1 MKPFLRTARVL
12 IDVHGEELVIRDGLE
27 RIVFKPDGSQDKESI
42 HMMDVY
48 DDRVKNVCEP
58 KNDDSPTSTIVDEF
72 ESLLGEIIKQKEELK
87 GISDPAARRKA
98 CFKVT
103 NQEREIHSPKKASI
117 SAISHIFPN
126 NNFEDSF
133 KMGNED
139 LNFIP
144 NKELDKEILI
154 PIPRESKIGKD
165 CDFPSCDD
173 FQSFKTFSNPLFEK
187 KDDFPSRN
195 DESILKEEV
204 HKETLKSYLN
214 PLFEDDEENISIE
227 VSKQI
232 SPKVNSEPS
241 IESLPKDDFDD
252 DDDLFEMDSNND
264 EWKRIL
270 YGEDFERMDFDS
282 EKIKV
287 FDKSSSNVFKS
298 LSDELEPGGSSHVE
312 GNDLDFHVGDVLFS
326 TINEDKIFKPGIF
339 DKDAFKDK
347 SSKELAPSKALLTL
361 DVFDPL
367 HPPLMDF
374 NVTKAFSGFIFSL
387 LKIFSKKFF
396 EPGIKNATVFRILE
410 ASWFKI
416 VEGQSNS
423 HNFHRWSPIFSS

>member
-1 MKPFLRTARVL
+1 M
-12 IDVHGEELVIRDGLE
+12 G
-27 RIVFKPDGSQDKESI
+27 
-42 HMMDVY
+42 
-48 DDRVKNVCEP
+48 DD
-58 KNDDSPTSTIVDEF
+58 
-72 ESLLGEIIKQKEELK
+72 
-87 GISDPAARRKA
+87 
-98 CFKVT
+98 
-103 NQEREIHSPKKASI
+103 
-117 SAISHIFPN
+117 
-126 NNFEDSF
+126 
-133 KMGNED
+133 D

-165 CDFPSCDD
+165 CDFPLCDD

-187 KDDFPSRN
+187 EDDFSSRN

-214 PLFEDDEENISIE
+214 PLFEDDKEIISIE
-227 VSKQI
+227 VSRQI

-241 IESLPKDDFDD
+241 IESLLNDD
-252 DDDLFEMDSNND
+252 DDDLFEIDSNND

-270 YGEDFERMDFDS
+270 YGEDFEKIDS
-282 EKIKV
+282 VSAKTKD

-298 LSDELEPGGSSHVE
+298 LSDELEPNGSSYVE
-312 GNDLDFHVGDVLFS
+312 GNNLDFHVGDILFS
-326 TINEDKIFKPGIF
+326 PINEDKVFKPGIC
-339 DKDAFKDK
+339 DNVLTRK
-347 SSKELAPSKALLTL
+347 SSLTL

-374 NVTKAFSGFIFSL
+374 HVTKAFFGFTFSL

-416 VEGQSNS
+416 VEGQSNA
-423 HNFHRWSPIFSS
+423 HNFH

>member
-1 MKPFLRTARVL
+1 MTW
-12 IDVHGEELVIRDGLE
+12 
-27 RIVFKPDGSQDKESI
+27 
-42 HMMDVY
+42 
-48 DDRVKNVCEP
+48 
-58 KNDDSPTSTIVDEF
+58 
-72 ESLLGEIIKQKEELK
+72 
-87 GISDPAARRKA
+87 
-98 CFKVT
+98 
-103 NQEREIHSPKKASI
+103 
-117 SAISHIFPN
+117 
-126 NNFEDSF
+126 
-133 KMGNED
+133 
-139 LNFIP
+139 
-144 NKELDKEILI
+144 
-154 PIPRESKIGKD
+154 
-165 CDFPSCDD
+165 
-173 FQSFKTFSNPLFEK
+173 
-187 KDDFPSRN
+187 
-195 DESILKEEV
+195 
-204 HKETLKSYLN
+204 
-214 PLFEDDEENISIE
+214 ENISIE

-339 DKDAFKDK
+339 DKDTFKDK
-347 SSKELAPSKALLTL
+347 SSKELAPSKALLTF

-374 NVTKAFSGFIFSL
+374 HNTKAFSGFIFSL
-387 LKIFSKKFF
+387 LKIFSKKFV
-396 EPGIKNATVFRILE
+396 EPGMKNAMVYLSCLVWGGFHLLE
-410 ASWFKI
+410 FL
-416 VEGQSNS
+416 
-423 HNFHRWSPIFSS
+423 HHCYYPP

>member
-1 MKPFLRTARVL
+1 
-12 IDVHGEELVIRDGLE
+12 
-27 RIVFKPDGSQDKESI
+27 
-42 HMMDVY
+42 MMDIY
-48 DDRVKNVCEP
+48 DDRFKDVCELES
-58 KNDDSPTSTIVDEF
+58 NDSSSPTSIVEEF
-72 ESLLGEIIKQKEELK
+72 DSLVGEIIKQKEEVK
-87 GISDPAARRKA
+87 GISDPVAKRRF
-98 CFKVT
+98 CFTTNFKNFRIIHKGKV
-103 NQEREIHSPKKASI
+103 IHSPQNASV

-126 NNFEDSF
+126 NNLEDSF
-133 KMGNED
+133 KMGDED

-144 NKELDKEILI
+144 NKELDKEDLI
-154 PIPRESKIGKD
+154 PIPRESKIGKE
-165 CDFPSCDD
+165 CDFPLCDD

-214 PLFEDDEENISIE
+214 PLFEDDEEIISIE
-227 VSKQI
+227 VSRQI

-241 IESLPKDDFDD
+241 IESLPKDDFDN

-270 YGEDFERMDFDS
+270 YGEDFERMDSDS
-282 EKIKV
+282 DKTKD

-298 LSDELEPGGSSHVE
+298 LSDEFEPGGSSYVE

-326 TINEDKIFKPGIF
+326 TINEDKVFNPGILVDKNSKVHEPNVLPTLPTRSFERMLDF
-339 DKDAFKDK
+339 DLENFQVEPKNDILNPKVLVFD
-347 SSKELAPSKALLTL
+347 PGIL

-374 NVTKAFSGFIFSL
+374 HVTKALSGFTFSL

-396 EPGIKNATVFRILE
+396 EPGIKNATVYLSYLVWGGFHLLE
-410 ASWFKI
+410 FL
-416 VEGQSNS
+416 
-423 HNFHRWSPIFSS
+423 HPHYYPP